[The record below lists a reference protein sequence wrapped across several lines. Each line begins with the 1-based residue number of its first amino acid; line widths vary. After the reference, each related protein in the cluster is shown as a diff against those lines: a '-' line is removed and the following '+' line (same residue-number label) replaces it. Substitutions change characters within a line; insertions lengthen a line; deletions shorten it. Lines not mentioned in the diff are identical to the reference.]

1 MIDEKLLLIS
11 HVADP
16 DGITPIILAK
26 MVYKEVD
33 VILLNP
39 NEVDEKLEENI
50 DKYNLIHITDLSITE
65 LLAKKI
71 EDEYKNKVKLFDHH
85 KTALNLNKFS
95 FAKVVIEEDNKKQS
109 ATSIYY
115 KYLLKLSN
123 NKLLHKKV
131 VKQLVEQVRIIDT
144 YDFKTEND
152 KLSLNLEYL
161 FSILGRDNYVDYF
174 RKYIK
179 NNDEFKYTEKENYL
193 IKLQKDKIDNYIK
206 QKEEEVI
213 FAKYKNYKIALV
225 YAESNRSILG
235 NYLLKKYDID
245 FSIIINISKGISYRG
260 NDKVDLSIIAKEQGG
275 GGHKNASGSPLP
287 TDILEKITKYIY
299 KDIEIIKED
308 E

>member
-39 NEVDEKLEENI
+39 NEVDAKLEENI

-71 EDEYKNKVKLFDHH
+71 EDEYKDKVKLFDHH

-152 KLSLNLEYL
+152 KMALNLEYL